1 MHVIELTPIFNAIL
15 SLLIIISGVFLIVQ
29 HYPYWRKYRDRENL
43 HWIAAAT
50 LALLLAI
57 CAALTYIFPDLL
69 DKDFMSML
77 IVLRKLLT
85 IVVLIYFL
93 IIGYREYILKK

>member
-1 MHVIELTPIFNAIL
+1 MHVIELTSIFNAIL
-15 SLLIIISGVFLIVQ
+15 ASLIIISGVFLIAQ

-57 CAALTYIFPDLL
+57 CAALTYVFPEFL
-69 DKDFMSML
+69 DKNVNSIL
-77 IVLRKLLT
+77 IVLRKVLT
-85 IVVLIYFL
+85 IIVLLYFF